1 MPYRAGSWVGVHDMS
16 DDMRILYASSN
27 LYDIVNIHASD
38 CIGTPATEF
47 ITGES
52 LETYPANFAG
62 HTTDNVFISY
72 VRITTSDG
80 SAVVIR
86 TISFICSSIAFIIG
100 SFDPNGLFERMMQR
114 DHIKRFRYVTKDENR
129 METLMQINQA
139 ISEEPD
145 SGSSTAVAPQERLHG
160 STQEHQHVLIQTC
173 IILDNLE
180 RVDSRTPHGPTIT
193 FLTNSME
200 QIIDVDATDL
210 QGTPFLS
217 LVAVDDISKAGEFLQ
232 DVASNSDISFTT
244 LKLLRHPFGAPA
256 EGQPPACI
264 TVEMMG
270 AGSETGAILLCQP
283 AVGLHLQRMNC
294 DLDEDTGYMTLEE
307 LVSSEAETSECDS
320 AWRGIRPE

>member
-1 MPYRAGSWVGVHDMS
+1 MPYRAGSWVGVHDTS

-52 LETYPANFAG
+52 LETY
-62 HTTDNVFISY
+62 

-80 SAVVIR
+80 SAIVIR
-86 TISFICSSIAFIIG
+86 TISFICSSIAFVIG
-100 SFDPNGLFERMMQR
+100 SSDPSGLFERMMQR

-129 METLMQINQA
+129 METLTQINQA
-139 ISEEPD
+139 ISEAPD
-145 SGSSTAVAPQERLHG
+145 SGNSTAAAPQERLHG
-160 STQEHQHVLIQTC
+160 STQEHQHVLIQAC

-232 DVASNSDISFTT
+232 G
-244 LKLLRHPFGAPA
+244 LLRHPFGAPA
-256 EGQPPACI
+256 EGQLPACI

-294 DLDEDTGYMTLEE
+294 GLDEDAGYMTLEE